1 MKSFLSALLI
11 TLFFIP
17 AQSQDLRFEI
27 RSKSTSGV
35 SKEKLSTAKTMVDIR
50 PGYPSSMIE
59 KYTSTEISVRVDGNV
74 MQAKGENESLSSSQQ
89 NLLQVA
95 DVGSDINVEIGY
107 LYHNPV
113 TLFPDI
119 RQMHFTV
126 MVVPEVEATYPGG
139 HEELTSYLEK
149 NAIDKIRDQFSKEQK
164 LAVISFT
171 VNEDGKITDAYLSE
185 SSKDPVIDEL
195 LLKAINNM
203 PRWKPARDAEGR
215 KVRQSFEFAV
225 GNGGC

>member
-1 MKSFLSALLI
+1 MKTATTLILLFLFSLSY
-11 TLFFIP
+11 
-17 AQSQDLRFEI
+17 SQVLRYEI

-35 SKEKLSTAKTMVDIR
+35 SKGKLSTAKTMVDIR

-74 MQAKGENESLSSSQQ
+74 MQAKGENESLSSTQQ
-89 NLLQVA
+89 SLLQVA

-107 LYHNPV
+107 IYQNPV

-126 MVVPEVEATYPGG
+126 MVVPEVEASYPGG
-139 HEELTSYLEK
+139 YEELTSYLEK
-149 NAIDKIRDQFSKEQK
+149 NAIDKVRDEFSKDQK
-164 LAVISFT
+164 LVIITFT
-171 VNEDGKITDAYLSE
+171 VNEDGKITNTILSE
-185 SSKDPVIDEL
+185 SSKDPAVDKL
-195 LLKAINNM
+195 LLKAIANM
-203 PRWKPARDAEGR
+203 PRWKPAQDAAGR
-215 KVRQSFEFAV
+215 KVQQQFEFAV